1 MSTAAKYGDLDLGSV
16 PHVTTVEE
24 FLVALNI
31 SHLLPKFTAR
41 GVTTIEHLLHLIPS
55 DIDAMGIRAGVRVRL
70 LKGCSLLR
78 EHNSSERSNVDA
90 TASGT
95 TTPRSDD
102 PSADVNM
109 DMANGGVDAQ
119 RYNSTSSL
127 YIQSTISHPDMTL
140 YDCLGTIAS
149 CLLYYSFTFRIW
161 GWCSYGSSRLGSV
174 LAGRSVV
181 LSYLVSMLAMLLGF
195 WMTGITVN
203 PIQAPGKS
211 YFADFVADYRRR
223 RDRLCGALDAAG
235 FTTYVPA
242 GTYFVLADHT
252 SFDLGDDVAFCRHLI
267 EHVGVAAIPP
277 SAFYH
282 DPAEGRDLVRFAFC
296 KSTPVLEAAI
306 DRLQALRG

>member
-41 GVTTIEHLLHLIPS
+41 GVTTIEHLLHLLPS

-102 PSADVNM
+102 PSADVSM

-127 YIQSTISHPDMTL
+127 YIQSTISHPDMAQICFCVSL
-140 YDCLGTIAS
+140 LVHDLIQEAEAS
-149 CLLYYSFTFRIW
+149 
-161 GWCSYGSSRLGSV
+161 
-174 LAGRSVV
+174 
-181 LSYLVSMLAMLLGF
+181 
-195 WMTGITVN
+195 
-203 PIQAPGKS
+203 
-211 YFADFVADYRRR
+211 RRR
-223 RDRLCGALDAAG
+223 
-235 FTTYVPA
+235 
-242 GTYFVLADHT
+242 
-252 SFDLGDDVAFCRHLI
+252 GDTA
-267 EHVGVAAIPP
+267 EPEPSPP
-277 SAFYH
+277 HS
-282 DPAEGRDLVRFAFC
+282 P
-296 KSTPVLEAAI
+296 
-306 DRLQALRG
+306 